1 MIGNLIKSPEPIKS
15 ELNSL
20 KARVNVLENRHL
32 SADIILLDGNFWTA
46 PSDGVLIISARAQY
60 AGAYV
65 YVKDIDLGRWI
76 SMTYLPTGDKYSS
89 INVPVR
95 KNKEYQINKSQ
106 VYEETFVFVHYN

>member
-20 KARVNVLENRHL
+20 KARLNVLENRHL

-60 AGAYV
+60 AGAYI
-65 YVKDIDLGRWI
+65 YVKDIDLDKWI
-76 SMTYLPTGDKYSS
+76 SMTYLPTAQKYSS

-95 KNKEYQINKSQ
+95 EAKEYQINKSQ